1 MTSVDAIKYNET
13 LKASAPWNTWNTD
26 SQPMEYNEH
35 SKQGCFEIKLTPQ
48 ARVLW
53 NTMEHGSESDME
65 SNSW

>member
-35 SKQGCFEIKLTPQ
+35 SKQG
-48 ARVLW
+48 
-53 NTMEHGSESDME
+53 
-65 SNSW
+65 